1 MDATDR
7 SVVLSRKGLKRSEKM
22 TMSKKEVI
30 AKAAT
35 KLFAAQGFERT
46 PVRKIAEK
54 VDLSVPGM
62 FHYFPS
68 KEDILNEIMI
78 GFMDE
83 GYAKLRTI
91 NKGDK
96 GPLEKVEGFFNF
108 YVDHYAGNQDLLN
121 ILVSEWK
128 YLSREHRQTF
138 FDKQRGYVDAL
149 KKLFTELAEEGL
161 LKSVDP
167 SVLTFMFFGMVLWT
181 YRWYDP
187 KGKLGLEE
195 LGEIFNEVF
204 LRGALKQTE
213 SRPD

>member
-1 MDATDR
+1 LDATDR

>member
-1 MDATDR
+1 
-7 SVVLSRKGLKRSEKM
+7 M

-78 GFMDE
+78 GFMEE
-83 GYAKLRTI
+83 GFRKLKEI
-91 NKGDK
+91 NSDDM
-96 GPLEKVEGFFNF
+96 GPVERVEGFCKF
-108 YVDHYAGNQDLLN
+108 YVDHYAGNQDLLT

-128 YLSREHRQTF
+128 YLSREHRQVF

-149 KKLFTELAEEGL
+149 KKLFSTLADQGL
-161 LKSVDP
+161 LKPVDP

-181 YRWYDP
+181 YSWYDP

-195 LGEIFNEVF
+195 LGGIFSDVF
-204 LRGALKQTE
+204 LRGVLRK
-213 SRPD
+213 D